1 MTEYLHV
8 AFGSKAVLQN
18 VRNEHLDHKLLM
30 MVDDEDKSRYQLL
43 EKTTNKKSIFAMP
56 TTYEIL
62 ASRGETSDIRG
73 WMNFTFITL
82 NDAERDNFIRRYNAY
97 EEGMDEHGFISS
109 SLLQRNDNQHQIVML
124 STWNMKSDWELWHAK
139 NDFPLRQY
147 ESSNSLYGLMRK
159 QYSFAAFSKQNM

>member
-8 AFGSKAVLQN
+8 TFGSRTVLQD
-18 VRNEHLDHKLLM
+18 VRNQHLDHKLLLT
-30 MVDDEDKSRYQLL
+30 VDEEDKERYQLL

-62 ASRGETSDIRG
+62 AECGDTSDLRG

-82 NDAERDNFIRRYNAY
+82 NDMERDNFIRRYQAY
-97 EEGMDEHGFISS
+97 EEGMTEPGFISS
-109 SLLQRNDNQHQIVML
+109 YLLQRNDNSHQIVML
-124 STWNMKSDWELWHAK
+124 STWNMKTDWENWQAK
-139 NDFPLRQY
+139 EDFPLRQY

-159 QYSFAAFSKQNM
+159 QYSFAAFSKQVF